1 MTQSSNK
8 PLIDNKDI
16 TEDESGIVSISPETD
31 EMQGPDE
38 ENGPN
43 PVEPDESD
51 DDITSLPDDLD
62 DSDIETNSPTRNN
75 DDIKPK
81 EIFKSF

>member
-16 TEDESGIVSISPETD
+16 TEDESGIVSISRETD